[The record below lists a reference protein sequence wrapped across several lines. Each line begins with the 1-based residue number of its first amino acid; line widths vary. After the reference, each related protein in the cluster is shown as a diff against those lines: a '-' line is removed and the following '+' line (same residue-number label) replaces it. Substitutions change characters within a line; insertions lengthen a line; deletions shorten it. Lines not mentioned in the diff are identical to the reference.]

1 MFKSQS
7 SKLMV
12 WLFSG
17 LVLPSPLGFLSP
29 GNGGIEGGVKTIEG
43 RGEATL
49 CNGASALYFI
59 SLSFCIQDDKVL

>member
-1 MFKSQS
+1 MFKIQR

-43 RGEATL
+43 RGEAAFI
-49 CNGASALYFI
+49 ASNLQY
-59 SLSFCIQDDKVL
+59 SLRNLK